1 MKTENSSAFQAP
13 VDLGPAAAGVVP
25 RSRAANSA
33 QVFALGC
40 ALIIV
45 ALLLAYLFVCLWP
58 SSFTQSTK
66 GSDDQ
71 VVALLGTAGSFTI
84 SADVR
89 LLMVVMLAGG
99 LGSFIHTA
107 TSFGDFVGNE
117 KLGRSWL
124 WWYILKPFIGMMLA
138 VIFYLVIRGGFL
150 SAGAEAGRLNIYGI
164 TALAGLAGM
173 FSKQATDKLSEVFD
187 ALFRTAA
194 GHGDAKRKDDL
205 GNPLPVLA
213 DLDPTSIEPATQN
226 VVVTVKGSSFVRGSV
241 ARVNGVNRETIFR
254 DESRLTAKLL
264 PEDVAN
270 EGQIEVVIVNP
281 PPGGGVSTPLKIRV
295 APFAVEYGH
304 PAAGA
309 ALAEANVDGC
319 DVEVVAATPDE
330 ALPPSEG
337 GVAQS

>member
-1 MKTENSSAFQAP
+1 MKPEDVRGSQEP
-13 VDLGPAAAGVVP
+13 VVLGPATVIVS
-25 RSRAANSA
+25 RSRAASSA
-33 QVFALGC
+33 QVFGLGGG
-40 ALIIV
+40 LIV
-45 ALLLAYLFVCLWP
+45 LALLLAYLFVCLWP
-58 SSFTQSTK
+58 SSFTPETK
-66 GSDDQ
+66 G
-71 VVALLGTAGSFTI
+71 VEEYPVKLLWTTGQFMI

-117 KLGRSWL
+117 KLSRSWI
-124 WWYILKPFIGMMLA
+124 WWYVLKPFIGMILA

-150 SAGAEAGRLNIYGI
+150 SAGAEAGKLNIYGI

-194 GHGDAKRKDDL
+194 GNGDAKRKDDL
-205 GNPLPVLA
+205 GNPLPVLV

-254 DESRLTAKLL
+254 DESRLTVKLL
-264 PEDVAN
+264 PEDIAN
-270 EGQIEVVIVNP
+270 EGQLEVLVFNP

-295 APFAVEYGH
+295 APSAVDYGRQL
-304 PAAGA
+304 PGVAV
-309 ALAEANVDGC
+309 AEANMDGC

-330 ALPPSEG
+330 ALPASEG